1 MGCRNLKLSK
11 DILGLDNDARNS
23 YSMFVAPLTT
33 LRDERRD
40 TIIVEL
46 HIRTML
52 IDHAVKEE
60 TDGRTWGAMIPSTR
74 ETHT

>member
-1 MGCRNLKLSK
+1 
-11 DILGLDNDARNS
+11 
-23 YSMFVAPLTT
+23 MFVAPLTT